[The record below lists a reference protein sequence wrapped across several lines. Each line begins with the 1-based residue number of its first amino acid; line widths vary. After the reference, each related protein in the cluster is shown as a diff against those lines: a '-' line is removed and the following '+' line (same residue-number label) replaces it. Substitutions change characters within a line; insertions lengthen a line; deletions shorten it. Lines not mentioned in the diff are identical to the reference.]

1 VRLTLFSLALALAT
15 LVLVFELLRRRRL
28 REKYAFIWVVVA
40 LAGVIVALAPGLV
53 TGTARLVGVAVPSN
67 LLFVLSLVV
76 LLAISLQ
83 LSGEVGELEEQS
95 RTLAEDVARL
105 SLQLRTLEREVR
117 SEQRADDA
125 PVETDDDVDGPGR
138 TS

>member
-1 VRLTLFSLALALAT
+1 MRLTLFSLALALGT
-15 LVLVFELLRRRRL
+15 LGLVFELLRRRRL

-53 TGTARLVGVAVPSN
+53 TGTARFVGVAVPSN
-67 LLFVLSLVV
+67 LLFVVSLVV

-105 SLQLRTLEREVR
+105 SLKVRTLERELR
-117 SEQRADDA
+117 SEQAADRA
-125 PVETDDDVDGPGR
+125 PVESDDDVDRPGR
-138 TS
+138 PG

>member
-1 VRLTLFSLALALAT
+1 MRLTLFSLALALAT

-28 REKYAFIWVVVA
+28 REKYALIWVVVA
-40 LAGVIVALAPGLV
+40 VAGVVVALAPGLV

-105 SLQLRTLEREVR
+105 SLQLRTLERQVR
-117 SEQRADDA
+117 SQEVLDTPPIASNDG
-125 PVETDDDVDGPGR
+125 VDEPGR
-138 TS
+138 SS